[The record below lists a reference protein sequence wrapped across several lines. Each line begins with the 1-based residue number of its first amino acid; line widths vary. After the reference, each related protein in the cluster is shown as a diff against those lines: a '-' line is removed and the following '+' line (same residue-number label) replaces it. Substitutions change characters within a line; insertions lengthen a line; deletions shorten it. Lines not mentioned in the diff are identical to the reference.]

1 MDSTG
6 HAPTLSWMS
15 APEPDERAPADLA
28 QALGA
33 IGRIQ
38 SLWLADLDQVCRGD
52 PAFVAAFR
60 RWEEQLTALK
70 LYVHRAEARLLHYLL
85 AAPARPWREYEGPGG
100 DRAAATERWNARLV
114 PYFAGLRLDTTYRRL
129 ASVLEPEDDPTT
141 ADIVTDLIALAEVAE
156 TTQATLVGVQRGGDP
171 DALQDLAFYH
181 VIAPWRRAQ
190 APLLDVL
197 RWLAEVVREHADL

>member
-1 MDSTG
+1 MAG
-6 HAPTLSWMS
+6 
-15 APEPDERAPADLA
+15 PEPDERDPADLV

-33 IGRIQ
+33 IARLQ

-70 LYVHRAEARLLHYLL
+70 LYIHRAEARLLHYLL
-85 AAPARPWREYEGPGG
+85 AAPTKPWREYGG
-100 DRAAATERWNARLV
+100 TGADRDAATERWTARLL
-114 PYFAGLRLDTTYRRL
+114 PYFATLRLETTYRRIG
-129 ASVLEPEDDPTT
+129 SVLELDEDPST
-141 ADIVTDLIALAEVAE
+141 ADIITDLIALAEVAE
-156 TTQATLVGVQRGGDP
+156 TTQIALAGLERGGDP
-171 DALQDLAFYH
+171 AALQDLAFYH

-197 RWLAEVVREHADL
+197 RWLAEAVREHADL